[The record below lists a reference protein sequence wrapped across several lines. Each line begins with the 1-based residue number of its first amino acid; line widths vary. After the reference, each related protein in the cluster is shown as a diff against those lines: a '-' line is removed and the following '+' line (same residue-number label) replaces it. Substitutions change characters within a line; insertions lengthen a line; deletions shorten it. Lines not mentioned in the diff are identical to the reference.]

1 MTRVQRVEQRVS
13 VTPSGP
19 MYGGFYGWYG
29 GAWASTPDVQQYDV
43 VTLETSV
50 WDPRSE
56 KLIWTVTTQGIGI
69 NDIPKATTQ
78 LAQALIPKLKTDGI
92 LR

>member
-1 MTRVQRVEQRVS
+1 
-13 VTPSGP
+13 
-19 MYGGFYGWYG
+19 
-29 GAWASTPDVQQYDV
+29 V

-56 KLIWTVTTQGIGI
+56 KLIWTVTTQGIGT
-69 NDIPKATTQ
+69 NDIPKATVQ
-78 LAQALIPKLKTDGI
+78 LAQTLIPKLKTDGI